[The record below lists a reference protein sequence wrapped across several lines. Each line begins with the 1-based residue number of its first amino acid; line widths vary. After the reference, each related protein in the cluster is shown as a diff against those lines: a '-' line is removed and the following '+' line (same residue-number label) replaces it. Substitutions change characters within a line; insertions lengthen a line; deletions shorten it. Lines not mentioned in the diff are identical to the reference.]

1 MAIMQSCLRLLI
13 LVLAI
18 APLPCAAASDDY
30 PLRPIRLVVPFPP
43 GGILD
48 LRARQW
54 GPKLAQALGQPVV
67 VDNRPGASGAVAAE
81 IVARAAPDGYTLL
94 VAPSSILAINPSLFR
109 HLPYDP
115 VADFTAVAAISKG
128 PMLLT
133 VAPSLG
139 AATFADFVALAKRNP
154 SAFAYGSAG
163 IGTPFHVAGEML
175 NRSLRAEMTHVPYK
189 GDAQAL
195 TDLLSGQIQAAFQFP
210 NIALP
215 LIEAGKLRAL
225 MVTSR
230 NRLAVLPDVPSAFDL
245 GLPELEIEAWH
256 GIVAPARTPA
266 AVVARLNAELNRILR
281 SSDFA
286 TSYTAAGAEIIAGTP
301 EAFADFALR
310 ERAKWARLVKLSGA
324 SLD

>member
-1 MAIMQSCLRLLI
+1 MAILRSCLPLL
-13 LVLAI
+13 VSVFAM
-18 APLPCAAASDDY
+18 APLLGTAAPDDF
-30 PLRPIRLVVPFPP
+30 PSRPIRLVVPFPP

-48 LRARQW
+48 MRARQW

-67 VDNRPGASGAVAAE
+67 VDNRPGASGAIAAE
-81 IVARAAPDGYTLL
+81 IVAKAAPDGYTLL

-109 HLPYDP
+109 NLPYDP
-115 VADFTAVAAISKG
+115 VRDFTPVVAISKG

-139 AATFADFVALAKRNP
+139 VVTFADFVALAKGNQG
-154 SAFAYGSAG
+154 AFAYGSGG

-175 NRSLRAEMTHVPYK
+175 NQSQGTGMTHVPYK

-195 TDLLSGQIQAAFQFP
+195 TDLLSGQIQASFQFP
-210 NIALP
+210 NVALP
-215 LIEAGKLRAL
+215 LIEAGKLKAL

-230 NRLAVLPDVPSAFDL
+230 HRLAVLPGVPSALDL
-245 GLPELEIEAWH
+245 GIPELEIEAWH
-256 GIVAPARTPA
+256 GLVAPARTPP

-286 TSYTAAGAEIIAGTP
+286 TSYTAAGTEIIAGAP
-301 EAFADFALR
+301 EAFADFAIR
-310 ERAKWARLVKLSGA
+310 ERAKWARLVKISGA